1 MSPTTSETCRTS
13 RAPTSRSRRIA
24 TAVVVAV
31 AATGLIGTGQAQAA
45 PKTVTVRPA
54 LQFGFDSFAPGYR
67 AITSSTVTY
76 DKTAGYV
83 KVVIRHRAPLPG
95 NVKQSESADLSKLSS
110 AQMVQSGSSPRTIS
124 LHADWLPGKKAT
136 GRYCVTDDDG
146 AFGQEDCGPL
156 TLSRRG
162 STVTMIGRGPQ
173 LKNQPARYLT
183 VDARDPMVCESS
195 CPPAGKI
202 SERRVNLG

>member
-13 RAPTSRSRRIA
+13 RAPRSRSRRIA
-24 TAVVVAV
+24 TAVVAAA

-83 KVVIRHRAPLPG
+83 KVVIRHRAALPG
-95 NVKQSESADLSKLSS
+95 NVSQSESADLPMLST
-110 AQMVQSGSSPRTIS
+110 AQTFQRGTSP
-124 LHADWLPGKKAT
+124 HAITVGGDWVPGKKAT
-136 GRYCVTDDDG
+136 GRYCVTDDFG
-146 AFGQEDCGPL
+146 AEDCGPV

-162 STVTMIGRGPQ
+162 STVTMIARGPQ
-173 LKNQPARYLT
+173 LKNQPARYLS
-183 VDARDPMVCESS
+183 VDSRDPAGCESS